1 MHNYTVYSKI
11 ILYNANLTC
20 GWISVLLGRRGL
32 GGGRGGGGGG
42 AARAGMRLLSLDGGF
57 GVGPSSFAAK
67 AAKEMLRITRMSP
80 LSSIASDLWG
90 PQLSGV
96 ELISPRSTIRDSGC
110 VTSIYPKLRN
120 IENHG

>member
-1 MHNYTVYSKI
+1 M
-11 ILYNANLTC
+11 
-20 GWISVLLGRRGL
+20 LLGRLGL

-57 GVGPSSFAAK
+57 GVGSSSFAAK
-67 AAKEMLRITRMSP
+67 AAKEMLRITKMSL

-96 ELISPRSTIRDSGC
+96 ELISPRSTIRARDNGRVS
-110 VTSIYPKLRN
+110 SIYPKLRN